1 MFGFIRKVF
10 NPTPVGFPARSTR
23 VFGSDDIRPGEAEA
37 LRNFPLSALDPP
49 SDLHSDAGWDQF
61 WRGRIEQPLIRR
73 MEEAMDLALCR
84 DQRRALVATM
94 RREGWQSVLCV
105 GNGLS
110 GEAAAL
116 ADAGF
121 AVTALDRSSLAI
133 AHAPPAAPDP
143 PPFAAYFGEAFSHTG
158 GSLRFVHGDL
168 FEAQVCPGPFDVII
182 ERRTLQLWS
191 RLAPI
196 VDGDDC
202 DRGLSAVTA
211 RMADPGL
218 VVSHQHMETWRPGQS
233 RQHFAH
239 RWLQDRGFLIASDW
253 APGEPGRPSR
263 RAWLM
268 VTSG

>member
-1 MFGFIRKVF
+1 VFGFLRKVF

-37 LRNFPLSALDPP
+37 LRSLATSALHPP
-49 SDLHSDAGWDQF
+49 SSLDSDAGWDLF
-61 WRGRIEQPLIRR
+61 WRVRIEQPLIRR
-73 MEEAMDLALCR
+73 MEDAMDLAFCR

-121 AVTALDRSSLAI
+121 AVTALDRSAFAI
-133 AHAPPAAPDP
+133 AHAPPVAPES
-143 PPFAAYFGEAFSHTG
+143 PPFAAYFGQAFSRTG

-168 FEAQVCPGPFDVII
+168 FDAQVCPGPFDVII

-191 RLAPI
+191 RFAP
-196 VDGDDC
+196 VADGDDC
-202 DRGLSAVTA
+202 DRGLAAVTA
-211 RMADPGL
+211 RLADAGL
-218 VVSHQHMETWRPGQS
+218 VVSHQHMGAWRPDQS
-233 RQHFAH
+233 RQHFAQQ
-239 RWLQDRGFLIASDW
+239 WLQDRGFLIASDW
-253 APGEPGRPSR
+253 APSEPGRPGR
-263 RAWLM
+263 RAWLL